1 MAGVRTIGPKRAYD
15 RIRLREMGAALS
27 ADRRQS
33 QPAISKRGGSRL
45 NGARPERR
53 TTLEGAG
60 PERRRARTA
69 QAVRAQGPN
78 YARPE
83 LRKTRTT
90 QDPKGRGAGPERRET
105 PMDAVRAAHRVRR
118 CCRLGPAP
126 FGPCVVWAVRSL
138 GPASFGPCA
147 PTALRSLGPA

>member
-90 QDPKGRGAGPERRET
+90 QDPNYARPKGQRRRARTAGDPDGRGARRA
-105 PMDAVRAAHRVRR
+105 PRSPLLSSGSCAVRALR
-118 CCRLGPAP
+118 RLGRA
-126 FGPCVVWAVRSL
+126 
-138 GPASFGPCA
+138 
-147 PTALRSLGPA
+147 

>member
-1 MAGVRTIGPKRAYD
+1 MTWSASIGMAGVRTIGPKRAYD

-69 QAVRAQGPN
+69 QAAMAQGPNYAGPELRRARTTQGPN

-90 QDPKGRGAGPERRET
+90 QDPNYA
-105 PMDAVRAAHRVRR
+105 
-118 CCRLGPAP
+118 
-126 FGPCVVWAVRSL
+126 
-138 GPASFGPCA
+138 
-147 PTALRSLGPA
+147 

>member
-1 MAGVRTIGPKRAYD
+1 MTWSASFGMAGVRTIGPKRAYD

-60 PERRRARTA
+60 PELRRARTA
-69 QAVRAQGPN
+69 QGSGGAGPERRRARTTQDPN

-83 LRKTRTT
+83 LRKTQRAKAQGPNGGRPRWTRCAPRT
-90 QDPKGRGAGPERRET
+90 AFA
-105 PMDAVRAAHRVRR
+105 AV
-118 CCRLGPAP
+118 
-126 FGPCVVWAVRSL
+126 VVWV
-138 GPASFGPCA
+138 
-147 PTALRSLGPA
+147 LRR